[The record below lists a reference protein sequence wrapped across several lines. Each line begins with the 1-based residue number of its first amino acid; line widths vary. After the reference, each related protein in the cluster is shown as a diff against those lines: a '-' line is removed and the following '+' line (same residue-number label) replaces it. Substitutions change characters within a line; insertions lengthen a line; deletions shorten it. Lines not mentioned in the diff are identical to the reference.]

1 MKEVLLNEE
10 LALTYPEGFA
20 APGEEEMQKLQF
32 LNKGP
37 GEVLFDPDRH
47 MYATA
52 AYQTIG
58 GFQAMLLNI
67 QDIGVN
73 DAKVVAKA
81 MEPYDCRMGEVTTKE
96 VAGEKAVSYSYHYTA
111 QGKEMFGES
120 TEIKKGKNIYY
131 LHFYGRAEEEDSC
144 RAVIATVLG
153 SAVFK

>member
-1 MKEVLLNEE
+1 
-10 LALTYPEGFA
+10 
-20 APGEEEMQKLQF
+20 
-32 LNKGP
+32 
-37 GEVLFDPDRH
+37 
-47 MYATA
+47 
-52 AYQTIG
+52 
-58 GFQAMLLNI
+58 MLLNI

-73 DAKVVAKA
+73 DAKAVAKA

-144 RAVIATVLG
+144 RAVIASVLG